1 MNLPFFIAKRYLFS
15 KKSHNAIN
23 IISAISVAGVAI
35 GTMALII
42 VLSVF
47 NGLSDLVQSLYNS
60 FDADIEIT
68 IKQGKTFNP
77 IGRLKLVPKVK

>member
-1 MNLPFFIAKRYLFS
+1 MNLSFFIAKRYLVS

-23 IISAISVAGVAI
+23 IISGISIAGISI

-42 VLSVF
+42 VLSAF
-47 NGLSDLVQSLYNS
+47 NGLSELVQSLNNS

-68 IKQGKTFNP
+68 HKHGKTFKLDS
-77 IGRLKLVPKVK
+77 LKI